1 MVSTSLTQRIPGQF
15 QRLPQSRATV
25 GYLVGGWAAIAVYFT
40 LAPHAQSVLFVGI
53 GLSAVTAIVIG
64 AARKPRI
71 ARLPWH
77 LFSAGI
83 LCQVV
88 ADAISGYYEIH
99 LNREPPLPS
108 AADAFYLSGYPL
120 LVLGIV
126 VLVRRLGGQ
135 AGRAALLDT
144 IIVAVAVATVQWIFF
159 VEAYIREALPLGAR
173 IADIAYP
180 SMDVLLLV
188 AFSQLLVGPSGRAA
202 AYRLLVISVALWL
215 IGDEVYGLSSS
226 TYVAGGW
233 LDTFWLGSY
242 VVWGAAAL
250 EPSPLPFE
258 FRDRRTIPRLTPAR
272 LTLLAAALLTMPSVL
287 LIERTEHHHIHA
299 LIAAAGGAGIGVLVL
314 FRLVDLVRAV
324 EGARASERIALQD
337 AEQSQRQL
345 EEQNDRLRE
354 VDRLKDE
361 FVSSISHELRT
372 PLTSIS
378 GYVEL
383 LMEDEKDTEKSEY
396 LDIVDRNATRL
407 LGLVSDMLF
416 AARMQSGQFDLR
428 TEPVDLRLIVG
439 QIVDSIRPE
448 AEAADVD
455 LRVHEAGVIPEINGE
470 RDRLAQLFDNLLSNA
485 IKFTPRGGQVDI
497 SLGGTN
503 GKAVIEVTDTGIG
516 ISDEERSH
524 LFERFFRTQVVL
536 DRQIPGTGLGLY
548 ISKAIVEAHGGQI
561 AVRSVEGK
569 GTTFVVE
576 LPSVVATHD

>member
-1 MVSTSLTQRIPGQF
+1 LRG
-15 QRLPQSRATV
+15 RPQSAAAIA
-25 GYLVGGWAAIAVYFT
+25 YLAGGWAAIGIYFT
-40 LAPHAQSVLFVGI
+40 LASHQQSVLFVLI
-53 GLSAVTAIVIG
+53 GLSAVIAIMIG
-64 AARKPRI
+64 ARRKPRI
-71 ARLPWH
+71 ARLPWY
-77 LFSAGI
+77 LFAAGI
-83 LCQVV
+83 LCQVI
-88 ADAISGYYEIH
+88 ADAITGYYEIH

-108 AADAFYLSGYPL
+108 AADVFYLSGYPL

-126 VLVRRLGGQ
+126 LLVRRLGGQ

-144 IIVAVAVATVQWIFF
+144 IVVAIAVATVQWIFF
-159 VEAYIREALPLGAR
+159 VEAYVRESLPFGAR
-173 IADIAYP
+173 LADIAYP

-188 AFSQLLVGPSGRAA
+188 AFSQLLVGPAGRTA
-202 AYRLLVISVALWL
+202 AYRLLVLSVALWL
-215 IGDEVYGLSSS
+215 VGDEIYGLTSS

-242 VVWGAAAL
+242 VVWGTASL
-250 EPSPLPFE
+250 EPGNVAVAFH
-258 FRDRRTIPRLTPAR
+258 DRRAIPRLTPAR
-272 LTLLAAALLTMPSVL
+272 LTLLASALLAMPAVL
-287 LIERTEHHHIHA
+287 LIERAEHHHIHA
-299 LIAAAGGAGIGVLVL
+299 LVAAAGGAGIGVLVL

-324 EGARASERIALQD
+324 EGARANERIALRE
-337 AEQSQRQL
+337 AEQAQRQL
-345 EEQNDRLRE
+345 EEQNDQLRQ

-383 LMEDEKDTEKSEY
+383 LMEDEVDAEKREH

-416 AARMQSGQFDLR
+416 AARMQSGQFDLHSG
-428 TEPVDLRLIVG
+428 PVDLRAVVEEIVES
-439 QIVDSIRPE
+439 VRPE

-455 LRVHEAGVIPEINGE
+455 LQVHEADVIPQIEGE
-470 RDRLAQLFDNLLSNA
+470 RDRLAQLLDNLLSNA
-485 IKFTPRGGQVDI
+485 IKFTPRGGKVDI
-497 SLGGTN
+497 SLGANN

-516 ISDEERSH
+516 ISEEERSH

-548 ISKAIVEAHGGQI
+548 ISKAIVDAHGGQI

-576 LPSVVATHD
+576 LPSAHA

>member
-1 MVSTSLTQRIPGQF
+1 
-15 QRLPQSRATV
+15 
-25 GYLVGGWAAIAVYFT
+25 
-40 LAPHAQSVLFVGI
+40 
-53 GLSAVTAIVIG
+53 
-64 AARKPRI
+64 
-71 ARLPWH
+71 
-77 LFSAGI
+77 
-83 LCQVV
+83 
-88 ADAISGYYEIH
+88 
-99 LNREPPLPS
+99 
-108 AADAFYLSGYPL
+108 
-120 LVLGIV
+120 
-126 VLVRRLGGQ
+126 
-135 AGRAALLDT
+135 
-144 IIVAVAVATVQWIFF
+144 
-159 VEAYIREALPLGAR
+159 
-173 IADIAYP
+173 
-180 SMDVLLLV
+180 
-188 AFSQLLVGPSGRAA
+188 
-202 AYRLLVISVALWL
+202 
-215 IGDEVYGLSSS
+215 
-226 TYVAGGW
+226 
-233 LDTFWLGSY
+233 
-242 VVWGAAAL
+242 
-250 EPSPLPFE
+250 
-258 FRDRRTIPRLTPAR
+258 LTPAR
-272 LTLLAAALLTMPSVL
+272 LTLLASALLAMPAVL
-287 LIERTEHHHIHA
+287 VIERAEHHHIHA
-299 LIAAAGGAGIGVLVL
+299 LVAAAGGAGIGVLVL

-324 EGARASERIALQD
+324 EGARASERVALQE

-383 LMEDEKDTEKSEY
+383 LLEDEQDAEKRDH

-416 AARMQSGQFDLR
+416 AARMQSGQFDLHSK
-428 TEPVDLRLIVG
+428 PVDLRVIVEE
-439 QIVDSIRPE
+439 IVESVRPE

-455 LRVHEAGVIPEINGE
+455 LRVHEADVIPQIEGE

-497 SLGGTN
+497 SLGASN

-548 ISKAIVEAHGGQI
+548 ISKAIVDAHGGQI

-576 LPSVVATHD
+576 LPSAT

>member
-1 MVSTSLTQRIPGQF
+1 MTPTFLIERIPAQLRG
-15 QRLPQSRATV
+15 RPQSAATIA
-25 GYLVGGWAAIAVYFT
+25 YLAAGWAAIGLYFT
-40 LAPHAQSVLFVGI
+40 LAPHQQSVMFVVI
-53 GLSAVTAIVIG
+53 GLSAVIAITIG
-64 AARKPRI
+64 ARRKPQV
-71 ARLPWH
+71 ARLPWY
-77 LFSAGI
+77 LFAGGI
-83 LCQVV
+83 LCQVI
-88 ADAISGYYEIH
+88 ADAITGYYEIH
-99 LNREPPLPS
+99 LNKEPPLPS
-108 AADAFYLSGYPL
+108 AADVFYLSGYPL

-126 VLVRRLGGQ
+126 LLVRRLGGQ

-144 IIVAVAVATVQWIFF
+144 IIVAIAVATVQWIFF
-159 VEAYIREALPLGAR
+159 VEAYVRESLPFGAR

-188 AFSQLLVGPSGRAA
+188 AFSQLLVGPGGQTA
-202 AYRLLVISVALWL
+202 AYRLLVVSVALWL
-215 IGDEVYGLSSS
+215 VGDEIYGLTSS

-233 LDTFWLGSY
+233 LDTCWLGSY

-250 EPSPLPFE
+250 EPSTIPVDFH
-258 FRDRRTIPRLTPAR
+258 DRRAIPRLTSTR
-272 LTLLAAALLTMPSVL
+272 LTLLASALLAMPAVL
-287 LIERTEHHHIHA
+287 LIERVEHHHIHS
-299 LIAAAGGAGIGVLVL
+299 LVAAAGGAGIGVLVL

-324 EGARASERIALQD
+324 EGARASERIALRD

-383 LMEDEKDTEKSEY
+383 LMEDEQDPNKREH

-416 AARMQSGQFDLR
+416 AARMQSGQFDLHSK
-428 TEPVDLRLIVG
+428 PVDLRTVVEEIVES
-439 QIVDSIRPE
+439 VRPE

-455 LRVHEAGVIPEINGE
+455 LRVHEAGVIPQIEGE

-497 SLGGTN
+497 SLGARN

-548 ISKAIVEAHGGQI
+548 ISKAIVDAHGGQI

-576 LPSVVATHD
+576 LPSIT